1 MEVPIKSQLTFG
13 VILLT
18 VLVVASIIFQI
29 ISNRPMVSGGRPGI
43 FAVFLSNNQVY
54 FGKIDKES
62 ESKMWL
68 KNIYYIQQPKAGE
81 KADDIS
87 LLKLGNEIHGPEDMM
102 EINRNQILFIE
113 KLKEDGKVAK
123 AIQSYQQK

>member
-1 MEVPIKSQLTFG
+1 METPIRSQLTFG
-13 VILLT
+13 AILLAA
-18 VLVVASIIFQI
+18 LVIAAAIIQTIILRPVASD
-29 ISNRPMVSGGRPGI
+29 GRAGI
-43 FAVFLSNNQVY
+43 YAVFLSNNQVY

-62 ESKMWL
+62 EAKMWL
-68 KNIYYIQQPKAGE
+68 KNIYYIQQPKPGE

-87 LLKLGNEIHGPEDMM
+87 LLKLGNELHGPEDMM
-102 EINRNQILFIE
+102 EINRSQILFIE